1 MKQLNILAMVVRLVI
16 ATAILIPTARAFADD
31 TLARVGAGG
40 ITFLKSE
47 NIRMLEEI
55 LWISENTIRVKLRF
69 LNESDQ
75 DIHAT
80 VAFPLPA
87 HSRPDGGGFQRSNKR
102 LKTSFTV
109 RVDGGL
115 VPTASARKAV
125 VGDRDVTVE
134 LRELGLSDE
143 QIFRTFY
150 LTPDQRAALEKLDG
164 GKGGHLDW
172 KVAETLFW
180 RQSFP
185 AGKEVVV
192 EHAYAP
198 LAGRHYTEPYRVGFG
213 DVTDALIRTMMTQ
226 DACLDDATRRA
237 IENRVKTYAAK
248 AVKGV
253 KVDVRDVEYILGTGR
268 NWKGSIGKFTL
279 RIEKETP
286 DQFIALCFPGKP
298 RKVSPTVI
306 EFADK
311 DFVPPDR
318 LVVKSY
324 AVREW

>member
-1 MKQLNILAMVVRLVI
+1 MKQLNILTMVGLLAI
-16 ATAILIPTARAFADD
+16 ATAILIPTTRAFADD
-31 TLARVGAGG
+31 SIARLGAGG
-40 ITFLKSE
+40 IAFLKSE

-55 LWISENTIRVKLRF
+55 LWISQDAIRVKLRF

-75 DIHAT
+75 DIHTT
-80 VAFPLPA
+80 VAFPLPPK
-87 HSRPDGGGFQRSNKR
+87 SRPDGGGFQRSNKQ

-109 RVDGGL
+109 RVDGRL

-125 VGDRDVTVE
+125 VGDHDVTAE

-143 QIFRTFY
+143 QIFSTFH
-150 LTPDQRAALEKLDG
+150 LTRDQRAALEKLDG
-164 GKGGHLDW
+164 GKAGHLDW

-198 LAGRHYTEPYRVGFG
+198 IAGGSFTIPYRAGFE
-213 DVTDALIRTMMTQ
+213 DVSDVEKLGITHGV
-226 DACLDDATRRA
+226 CLDDATRRA
-237 IENRVKTYAAK
+237 IENRVKAYAAK

-253 KVDVRDVEYILGTGR
+253 KVDNRDIEYILGTGR
-268 NWKGSIGKFTL
+268 NWKGPIGKFTL
-279 RIEKETP
+279 RIEKKSP
-286 DQFIALCFPGKP
+286 DQFISLCFPGKP
-298 RKVSPTVI
+298 RKVSPTVY
-306 EFADK
+306 EFIHK

-318 LVVKSY
+318 LIVAFY
-324 AVREW
+324 NVREW